1 MASAQATMLEIP
13 VTIQGAK
20 PVEGTDRRELFTET
34 TKTILVFENGAVVNL
49 ESRVSLGQCVFLR
62 NDQSGKEILC
72 KVLEWRPV
80 GRSGYTD
87 LEFTAQDSGFWGA
100 HAQQHFA
107 AGQKSEAQK
116 AIEAPGESP
125 VTSLRTEYRA
135 PTSGEMPA
143 TSLETSATPLAC
155 PLPLTTEALP
165 EPANGAEW
173 RDAKSIERP
182 PALIAEDATRQLKQ
196 ESPTPRTEEIERAM
210 LSAEVPASDQTSSD
224 TASVARELPTQVSP
238 IPTTTEISARKN
250 PIAIGIA
257 ASVFMAV
264 VLGGAW
270 HAKHSSPIHNSD
282 RPTAASAQSGQH
294 SLHAAAQ
301 PSQSAASRV
310 AKGGPTTAGG
320 GLTNTGN
327 SSVRAGVPARRNNAG
342 ATLAQATQTTQGGN
356 VSQEPGDA
364 VAQHAPATTEDVG
377 AVRESNSVADSSA
390 SVVPPA
396 EATSST
402 PSSDPAASG
411 QPKLQNPNELSTTVT
426 VPAKIVSQSL
436 PSIPP
441 WAKGLDMDAVVQL
454 DALIDEKGNVA
465 QTKPLSG
472 PRMLQRAAEQA
483 VALWIFEPALSD
495 GKPTSTHMV
504 LTVQFQR

>member
-1 MASAQATMLEIP
+1 MLEIP

-80 GRSGYTD
+80 GQSGYTD
-87 LEFTAQDSGFWGA
+87 LEFTAQDSGFWGV

-143 TSLETSATPLAC
+143 TFLETSATPLAC

-165 EPANGAEW
+165 EPANGTEW
-173 RDAKSIERP
+173 RDAKSIEPP
-182 PALIAEDATRQLKQ
+182 PALIAEDATPQLKQ
-196 ESPTPRTEEIERAM
+196 ESPTPRTKEIERAM

-238 IPTTTEISARKN
+238 IPTTSEISARKN

-270 HAKHSSPIHNSD
+270 HAKHSSSIHNSD

-294 SLHAAAQ
+294 SPHAAAQ

-327 SSVRAGVPARRNNAG
+327 SSVRAEVPARGNNAG
-342 ATLAQATQTTQGGN
+342 ATLAQAAQTTQGRL
-356 VSQEPGDA
+356 A
-364 VAQHAPATTEDVG
+364 
-377 AVRESNSVADSSA
+377 
-390 SVVPPA
+390 
-396 EATSST
+396 
-402 PSSDPAASG
+402 
-411 QPKLQNPNELSTTVT
+411 
-426 VPAKIVSQSL
+426 
-436 PSIPP
+436 
-441 WAKGLDMDAVVQL
+441 
-454 DALIDEKGNVA
+454 
-465 QTKPLSG
+465 
-472 PRMLQRAAEQA
+472 
-483 VALWIFEPALSD
+483 
-495 GKPTSTHMV
+495 
-504 LTVQFQR
+504 

>member
-49 ESRVSLGQCVFLR
+49 GSRVSLGQCVFLR

-80 GRSGYTD
+80 GQSGYAD

-100 HAQQHFA
+100 HAQQHSA

-116 AIEAPGESP
+116 AIEAPGEGP
-125 VTSLRTEYRA
+125 ATSLRTEYRT

-143 TSLETSATPLAC
+143 TFLETSTTPLAC

-173 RDAKSIERP
+173 RDAKSIELP
-182 PALIAEDATRQLKQ
+182 PALIAEDATPQPKK
-196 ESPTPRTEEIERAM
+196 ESPTPRTKEAERAV

-224 TASVARELPTQVSP
+224 TASVAREFPTQVSP
-238 IPTTTEISARKN
+238 IPTTSEISARRN

-257 ASVFMAV
+257 ASVLIAV

-270 HAKHSSPIHNSD
+270 HAKHSSSTHNSD

-310 AKGGPTTAGG
+310 VKNGPTTAGG

-327 SSVRAGVPARRNNAG
+327 SNVRAEVPARGNNAG
-342 ATLAQATQTTQGGN
+342 AALAQAAQKTQEGS

-364 VAQHAPATTEDVG
+364 VGQH
-377 AVRESNSVADSSA
+377 AVRENNSVADSSA
-390 SVVPPA
+390 SVVPQA

-402 PSSDPAASG
+402 PSSDPAALG
-411 QPKLQNPNELSTTVT
+411 QSKLQNLNELSTMLT

-441 WAKGLDMDAVVQL
+441 WAKGIDMDAVVQL

-472 PRMLQRAAEQA
+472 PRVLQRAAEQA

-495 GKPTSTHMV
+495 GKPTATHMV